1 MCCRGVVGLSIG
13 VVSLINGSVP
23 VEARPAMG
31 ASSCPPNG
39 VGGFVDVVRSLFRL
53 PSVENL
59 LRGSKR
65 RRNPVRDA
73 ERSSVVEG
81 RD

>member
-1 MCCRGVVGLSIG
+1 MG

-39 VGGFVDVVRSLFRL
+39 VGGFVDVVRSLFGL

-65 RRNPVRDA
+65 RRSPLR
-73 ERSSVVEG
+73 VVEG
-81 RD
+81 SCEAEGRDWEEPMIDR